1 MINSTANLEIFAHS
15 EDMSQ
20 GGSVKHQLELM
31 ELPAARL
38 SRLQLEL
45 DDLEAE
51 LQLLER
57 DERQSYLFG

>member
-51 LQLLER
+51 L
-57 DERQSYLFG
+57 